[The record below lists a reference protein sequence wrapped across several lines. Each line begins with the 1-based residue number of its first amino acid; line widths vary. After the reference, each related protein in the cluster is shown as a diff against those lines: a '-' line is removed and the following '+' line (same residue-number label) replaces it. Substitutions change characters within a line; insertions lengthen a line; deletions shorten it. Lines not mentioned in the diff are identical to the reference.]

1 MGIKSSSWV
10 REALAVF
17 LKDLRSELR
26 AKYALNAIVMFAV
39 VTLTAVSF
47 AVGQFAIGNDVRAA
61 FLWIVLFFSAMS
73 GLSRVFV
80 KEEDAGT
87 VNALR
92 LAASSS
98 VVYVGKLLFN
108 VVLLFALAIIVVP
121 LFTVL
126 MGLEVTDWGL
136 FLAVLLLG
144 TAGLAGASTLIAAII
159 AKASAKGEL
168 FAVLSFPILLPLLIA
183 AIAGTRNALEGRGGS
198 GEVQLLASYLI
209 VMVTVSLMLFDFV
222 WEE

>member
-1 MGIKSSSWV
+1 LGTKSSTWA
-10 REALAVF
+10 REAVAVF
-17 LKDLRSELR
+17 VKDMRSELR
-26 AKYALNAIVMFAV
+26 TKYALNAIVMFAV

-61 FLWIVLFFSAMS
+61 FLWIVLFFAAMS

-87 VNALR
+87 VHALR

-108 VVLLFALAIIVVP
+108 VVLLFLLAAIVVP

-126 MGLEVTDWGL
+126 MGLQVADLGL
-136 FLAVLLLG
+136 FLGVLVLG
-144 TAGLAGASTLIAAII
+144 TAGLAGAATLIAAII

-168 FAVLSFPILLPLLIA
+168 FAVLSFPILLPLFIT
-183 AIAGTRNALEGRGGS
+183 AIGGTRVALDGGDSGGALE
-198 GEVQLLASYLI
+198 LLGSYLV